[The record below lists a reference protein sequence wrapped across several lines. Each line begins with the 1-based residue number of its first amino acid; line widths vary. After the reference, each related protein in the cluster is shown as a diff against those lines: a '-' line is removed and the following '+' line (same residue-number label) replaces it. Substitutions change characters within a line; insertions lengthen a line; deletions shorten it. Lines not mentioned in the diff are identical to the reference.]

1 MVFNK
6 QKKFLFEE
14 SVDEPKEVEKKKSDS
29 DVIVNK
35 SNNISERLKQFTT
48 NENPKKDEIKKI
60 DEKEKS
66 NTEDIVK
73 KSNNIAERLKQFSS
87 NEIPK
92 KIIT

>member
-1 MVFNK
+1 MKKNNNVFNK

-14 SVDEPKEVEKKKSDS
+14 SVDEPKEVEKKKSDA

-35 SNNISERLKQFTT
+35 SNNIAERSKQFTT
-48 NENPKKDEIKKI
+48 NEIPKKDETKKI

-73 KSNNIAERLKQFSS
+73 KSRKE
-87 NEIPK
+87 
-92 KIIT
+92 